1 MTVLE
6 RKAILIKSVL
16 DDSVDEAVLDELDL
30 FFESLKHE
38 KATNYP
44 CRYTISEVR
53 EGVERSVKQIDE
65 DMFLTHEEVKN
76 RYKKP

>member
-30 FFESLKHE
+30 FFKSLKHE
-38 KATNYP
+38 KVTNYP
-44 CRYTISEVR
+44 CRYSISE
-53 EGVERSVKQIDE
+53 EGVERSVKQVDE
-65 DMFLTHEEVKN
+65 GMFSTHEEVKN
-76 RYKKP
+76 KFRRP